1 MALLTPDGFS
11 EPAERALRGS
21 RRDESENIQVAR
33 AASLNYPDRYQ
44 NRRLAPWRFSLMDYR
59 AAEHRGEEKF
69 QLILGQVASI
79 RSRLNALALQQ
90 GLFGGLTFILGA
102 AILIVSAA
110 FVFSPL
116 TFLLLCIVAAATA
129 LIGVARMARGAWRL
143 RTSEERAAQVADERA
158 ALKGRLTTMVD
169 AARAGQRS
177 ALWPYLVED
186 TLALRDEFVA
196 TRIEPRRVSRW
207 LWAAMVSCAVAALVM
222 RMAYRVR
229 NARLAANSRV
239 VSAPGEPT
247 ADLGDLDIRPA
258 DPSVDSGTQI
268 DADPATLRK
277 LAEKLRAAER
287 SGKGGSPASRL
298 MADARDAART
308 LQNKLTGGRPA
319 GTASHLKLTDRKG
332 GRADKD
338 AAPNP
343 QNRRQA
349 NGGTQD
355 NPQTADNGQQSDR
368 KPTQPNSASTPAIPD
383 MSGLAALNGLNSD
396 DAADSGGSLARKT
409 PLNTRKLAQPGP
421 MGTGGS
427 DHGSGSDPRHLY
439 GEAEQAPL
447 GNETFKIP
455 VEVGSS
461 DDGTSNA
468 EPVAPPR
475 RIKSSLNESQAPDEP
490 FERASIPASDRVT
503 IKRVFQR

>member
-1 MALLTPDGFS
+1 
-11 EPAERALRGS
+11 
-21 RRDESENIQVAR
+21 
-33 AASLNYPDRYQ
+33 
-44 NRRLAPWRFSLMDYR
+44 MDYR
-59 AAEHRGEEKF
+59 AAEPRGEEKF
-69 QLILGQVASI
+69 QLILGQVALI

-102 AILIVSAA
+102 AILIVGAA

-116 TFLLLCIVAAATA
+116 TFLLLGIVAAAVA
-129 LIGVARMARGAWRL
+129 LTGVAHMARGAWRM
-143 RTSEERAAQVADERA
+143 RTSEERAARVADERA

-186 TLALRDEFVA
+186 TLALREEFVA

-207 LWAAMVSCAVAALVM
+207 LWAALVSCAVAALMM
-222 RMAYRVR
+222 RLAYRVR
-229 NARLAANSRV
+229 NARLAANGHV

-258 DPSVDSGTQI
+258 DPSGDPGTQI

-287 SGKGGSPASRL
+287 GGKGGGPASRL
-298 MADARDAART
+298 MADARDAARA
-308 LQNKLTGGRPA
+308 LQNKLTGGRPS

-332 GRADKD
+332 GSADKD
-338 AAPNP
+338 TAQNP
-343 QNRRQA
+343 QNHRQA
-349 NGGTQD
+349 NGGTPD
-355 NPQTADNGQQSDR
+355 NPQTADSGQQSDR
-368 KPTQPNSASTPAIPD
+368 NPTQPNSASTPAVPD
-383 MSGLAALNGLNSD
+383 MSGLAALGGLNSD
-396 DAADSGGSLARKT
+396 DPDSGGSLARKT
-409 PLNTRKLAQPGP
+409 PSNARKLAQAGP
-421 MGTGGS
+421 MGTGGP

-439 GEAEQAPL
+439 GKAEQPPL
-447 GNETFKIP
+447 GNDTFKIP

-461 DDGTSNA
+461 DNGTSDA
-468 EPVAPPR
+468 APAAPPR